1 MYANK
6 KAESAGDEINAMED
20 AKLFKDYNS
29 LGNPEWNHNPKT
41 WKKIVNKIKENKGKK
56 FEKG

>member
-1 MYANK
+1 MMNYGNCAGKIMYANK

-29 LGNPEWNHNPKT
+29 LGNRMES
-41 WKKIVNKIKENKGKK
+41 
-56 FEKG
+56 